1 MSHIKNFLD
10 YFIDFPLLLVTI
22 SANVLQ
28 LGKVAT
34 VNDLRS
40 QIYRKVRKKKPDFG
54 EEMQTIS
61 LTDKNQ
67 A

>member
-1 MSHIKNFLD
+1 MQ
-10 YFIDFPLLLVTI
+10 FPLFTRTKQLTY
-22 SANVLQ
+22 NVLQ

-54 EEMQTIS
+54 EEMQTI
-61 LTDKNQ
+61 LLIDKNQ